1 MKQDVF
7 PQKEVAGFLSKNFI
21 PVVLDID
28 DDMLPEGFVYYAV
41 PTFFVASEK
50 GILVERVVGGADKQ
64 QFLEY
69 LRNVLKKN
77 SLSK

>member
-28 DDMLPEGFVYYAV
+28 DDMLPEGFEYYAV
-41 PTFFVASEK
+41 PTFFVVSEK
-50 GILVERVVGGADKQ
+50 GKLIERVVGGANKV

-69 LRNVLKKN
+69 LRGVLKKKG
-77 SLSK
+77 LKK

>member
-7 PQKEVAGFLSKNFI
+7 PQKDVTGFLSKHFI

-28 DDMLPEGFVYYAV
+28 DDMLPEGFEYYAV
-41 PTFFVASEK
+41 PTFFVATEK
-50 GILVERVVGGADKQ
+50 GTLIERVVGGADKV

-69 LRNVLKKN
+69 LRGVLKK
-77 SLSK
+77 SGLSK